1 VKLRQVTIE
10 KSGDVMMRLGEAAII
25 GAAASAF
32 LPAVSLFTTL
42 AGIIGGFALVSG
54 GLALYNIA
62 DKKGR

>member
-1 VKLRQVTIE
+1 
-10 KSGDVMMRLGEAAII
+10 MMRLGEAAII